1 LNSFQITRKRM
12 ILKVILFFYFKIM
25 SIRQINN
32 HIQNSLSVIIENEFD
47 IRHIFNALQKNLNLL
62 NLESLKN
69 DNFVRISI
77 KK

>member
-1 LNSFQITRKRM
+1 M

>member
-1 LNSFQITRKRM
+1 M

-32 HIQNSLSVIIENEFD
+32 HIQNSLSVIIENAFD

>member
-1 LNSFQITRKRM
+1 MNSFQITRKRM

>member
-1 LNSFQITRKRM
+1 
-12 ILKVILFFYFKIM
+12 M